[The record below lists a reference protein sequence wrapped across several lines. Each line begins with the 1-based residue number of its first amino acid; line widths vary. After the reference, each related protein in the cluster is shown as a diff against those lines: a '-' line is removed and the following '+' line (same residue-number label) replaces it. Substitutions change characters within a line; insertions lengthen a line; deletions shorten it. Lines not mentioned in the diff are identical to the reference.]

1 MKKFNSRI
9 LLFLVVSVS
18 QYMLS
23 SCIDRDRL
31 DHVQAF
37 GGQIII
43 EDGCSYKGKKAYIV
57 DLDMASTFA
66 PKEIKISLTS
76 DTIDGIRYN
85 NLVRVFANLEA
96 PDSLLY
102 KYRLNTNLNPVNEKC
117 STSRF
122 KIQSFEASGEYG
134 FSKVN

>member
-18 QYMLS
+18 QYILS

-31 DHVQAF
+31 DHVEAF
-37 GGQIII
+37 GRIII

-57 DLDMASTFA
+57 DLDMVPTVA
-66 PKEIKISLTS
+66 PKEIKLSLTS

>member
-31 DHVQAF
+31 DHVEAF
-37 GGQIII
+37 GRIII

-57 DLDMASTFA
+57 DLDMVPTVA
-66 PKEIKISLTS
+66 PKEIKLSLTS